1 MKVGVVLLVA
11 IYIYMPN
18 ITITKILWEEGF
30 FHIPLQFLKTE
41 VNLQAY
47 CIFMYFRFLNFK
59 VAAGF
64 GTGIRRLARSR
75 MAGNLK
81 ERNKKQYAS
90 QRCAFLATLS
100 YGFHETFVAWPPNN
114 EGNQQ
119 QHQAANDQWLRY
131 KQQEQAE
138 NLEHPT
144 TISDN
149 NLHLISV

>member
-1 MKVGVVLLVA
+1 MQVSA
-11 IYIYMPN
+11 
-18 ITITKILWEEGF
+18 
-30 FHIPLQFLKTE
+30 
-41 VNLQAY
+41 
-47 CIFMYFRFLNFK
+47 
-59 VAAGF
+59 
-64 GTGIRRLARSR
+64 ARS
-75 MAGNLK
+75 
-81 ERNKKQYAS
+81 S
-90 QRCAFLATLS
+90 QPCPI
-100 YGFHETFVAWPPNN
+100 HETFVAWPPNN